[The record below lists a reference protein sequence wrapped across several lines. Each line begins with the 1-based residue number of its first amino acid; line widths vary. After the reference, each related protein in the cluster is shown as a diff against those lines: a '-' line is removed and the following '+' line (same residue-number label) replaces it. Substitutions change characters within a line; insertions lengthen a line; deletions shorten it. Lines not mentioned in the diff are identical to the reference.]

1 MTGFSARSTRIL
13 AAAVLLVAAVAVAG
27 RLAAP
32 SDLWDQTQPRTIA
45 YTVDMLVRGG
55 SAWILARDALD
66 VPATKPPLVNWL
78 AAPSVAL
85 LGRGSEFAHRLP
97 SLLAAAAVVVLLV
110 RVGERFGRGV
120 GWLAALAW
128 LATYATFKL
137 FALVRPDMPL
147 VLVALIGW
155 LAAVRALSRDE
166 SDARAAALFWASATL
181 AAWAKGPVAVLL
193 PAFAVVASLW
203 LHGSLRPL
211 LRLHP
216 IVGAFAFLLVAPSWY
231 VLAAL
236 VDPEHVRRTL
246 LGDEV
251 LGRVSGLGPEG
262 GGRGPLAI
270 LLELWKMPFYF
281 ASRSL
286 PWSIAAILAM
296 LALVDRRE
304 TGRARWRSID
314 GGGTLLC
321 AALWLLLVIGAFSLS
336 SGKRAD
342 YVAPA
347 LPMASLLAAWWLTAD
362 RYSPLRLLR
371 GAAAPVLA
379 AISIAIVG
387 TLALREFSGPVY
399 DRETV
404 RRFDEVIARTKALPP
419 GPPLVVVTPQ
429 LTHFPVLLGTL
440 TPRDQRFETLRER
453 LARGEPTRA
462 LLADP
467 RHATEIAE
475 LLARPDARVL
485 FSVEHGPDAL
495 RLGYVSPVLLVEF
508 GGRAAVSGR

>member
-1 MTGFSARSTRIL
+1 MGFSARSSGLL
-13 AAAVLLVAAVAVAG
+13 AAALLVVAALAVAG

-78 AAPSVAL
+78 AAPWVAL
-85 LGRGSEFAHRLP
+85 FGRGCEFAHRLP
-97 SLLAAAAVVVLLV
+97 SLLAAAAVVALLV
-110 RVGERFGRGV
+110 RSGERFGRGV
-120 GWLAALAW
+120 GWLAGLAW
-128 LATYATFKL
+128 LASYATFKL
-137 FALVRPDMPL
+137 FALARPDMPL
-147 VLVALIGW
+147 VLVSLLGW
-155 LAAVRALSRDE
+155 HAAVRALARE
-166 SDARAAALFWASATL
+166 EGDARAAALFWASAIL

-193 PAFAVVASLW
+193 PAFAVVASLC
-203 LHGSLRPL
+203 LYGSLRPL
-211 LRLHP
+211 VRLHP
-216 IVGAFAFLLVAPSWY
+216 ILGALAFVAVAPSWY
-231 VLAAL
+231 LLAAL
-236 VDPEHVRRTL
+236 IEPEHVRRTL

-251 LGRVSGLGPEG
+251 IGRISGLGPEG
-262 GGRGPLAI
+262 GGRGPIAI

-286 PWSIAAILAM
+286 PWSIPAILAM
-296 LALVDRRE
+296 LALIDRRE
-304 TGRARWRSID
+304 TGQARWRSVQ

-347 LPMASLLAAWWLTAD
+347 LPMASLLAAWWLATD
-362 RYSPLRLLR
+362 RYSPIRFLRN
-371 GAAAPVLA
+371 AAAPTLA
-379 AISIAIVG
+379 ATAIAIVG
-387 TLALREFSGPVY
+387 ALTLREFVGPVY

-404 RRFDEVIARTKALPP
+404 RRFEEVIGRTKALSD

-440 TPRDQRFETLRER
+440 APRDQRFETLRER

-467 RHATEIAE
+467 HHAAEIEE
-475 LLARPDARVL
+475 LLRRPDARVL
-485 FSVEHGPDAL
+485 FSVEQGPDAL
-495 RLGYVSPVLLVEF
+495 RLGYVSPIVLVEF
-508 GGRAAVSGR
+508 GGTAGLLGH